1 MNEWT
6 IDRYDGSRADEW
18 NDFVARARNA
28 TFLFNRSYMDYHA
41 DRFEDCSMLA
51 WKGEKLMAVLP
62 ANITPDGVLHSHQGL
77 TYGGWILRRHHDDCV
92 TVLEFWEEW
101 LRKCRQMGIRAID
114 YKPLPHIYA
123 IQPSEEDMYALFRS
137 RAVICECNASAT
149 IRLANNPGLNDNRR
163 KLFHKNLRRN
173 NYEIRLCESAE
184 EYRDFYDILTN
195 CLRERHEAAPV
206 HNLDEILLLHSRFPH
221 NIQLWA
227 LFADGAMQT
236 GIILYISEKV
246 VHAQYSGTTEKARKE
261 SLLTPLY
268 MELLSMAT
276 QGTFGTSVE
285 YFDFGT
291 SNEDHGLVL
300 NGTLYR
306 QKASFGA
313 SCVAYTRYLL
323 TL

>member
-18 NDFVARARNA
+18 NDFVAKARNA

-77 TYGGWILRRHHDDCV
+77 TYGGWILRRQHDDCV
-92 TVLEFWEEW
+92 TVLEFWNEW
-101 LRKCRQMGIRAID
+101 LRKCREMGIKAID

-123 IQPSEEDMYALFRS
+123 IQPSEEDIYALFRS
-137 RAVICECNASAT
+137 RAVISECHASGT
-149 IRLANNPGLNDNRR
+149 IRLANNPGLNENRKR
-163 KLFHKNLRRN
+163 LLKKAGNTQFHTCRCGSEEDFRTFHK
-173 NYEIRLCESAE
+173 
-184 EYRDFYDILTN
+184 ILFE
-195 CLRERHEAAPV
+195 CLSERHNAVPV
-206 HNLDEILLLHSRFPH
+206 HSLDEIVMLHNRFLD
-221 NIQLWA
+221 NIQLWGIY
-227 LFADGAMQT
+227 ADGAMQA
-236 GIILYISEKV
+236 GVLLYISERV
-246 VHAQYSGTTEKARKE
+246 VHAQYIATTAEARE
-261 SLLTPLY
+261 QNLLTPLFI
-268 MELLSMAT
+268 ELISQSS

-313 SCVAYTRYLL
+313 TCIAYPRYLL
-323 TL
+323 KL

>member
-1 MNEWT
+1 MKEWN

-18 NDFVARARNA
+18 NDFVAKARNA

-77 TYGGWILRRHHDDCV
+77 TYGGWILRHHHDDCV

-123 IQPSEEDMYALFRS
+123 IQPSEEDIYALFRS
-137 RAVICECNASAT
+137 RALLCECNASAT
-149 IRLANNPGLNDNRR
+149 IRLANNPGLNENRKR
-163 KLFHKNLRRN
+163 LLKKAGNTQFHTCRCESEADFRTFHK
-173 NYEIRLCESAE
+173 
-184 EYRDFYDILTN
+184 ILSE
-195 CLRERHEAAPV
+195 CLNERHNAVPM
-206 HNLDEILLLHSRFPH
+206 HSLDEIVMLHKRFLD
-221 NIQLWA
+221 NIQLWGIYA
-227 LFADGAMQT
+227 GGVMQA
-236 GIILYISEKV
+236 GVLLYISERV
-246 VHAQYSGTTEKARKE
+246 VHAQYIATTAEARKQN
-261 SLLTPLY
+261 LLTPLFI
-268 MELLSMAT
+268 ELISQAS
-276 QGTFGTSVE
+276 QGEFGTSVE

-313 SCVAYTRYLL
+313 SCVAYPRYLL